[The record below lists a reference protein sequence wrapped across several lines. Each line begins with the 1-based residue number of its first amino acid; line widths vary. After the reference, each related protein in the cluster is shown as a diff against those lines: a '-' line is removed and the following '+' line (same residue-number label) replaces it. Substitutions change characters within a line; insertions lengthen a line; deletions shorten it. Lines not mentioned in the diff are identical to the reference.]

1 MQMSNKLFFDGNI
14 TYFIFP
20 TGVSGKVP
28 FASRTKNKAA
38 FHGAAKLNKRW
49 QTI

>member
-1 MQMSNKLFFDGNI
+1 MSHKLFFDGNI

-20 TGVSGKVP
+20 AGVSGKVP
-28 FASRTKNKAA
+28 FASRPKNKAA
-38 FHGAAKLNKRW
+38 FHRAARLNKRW